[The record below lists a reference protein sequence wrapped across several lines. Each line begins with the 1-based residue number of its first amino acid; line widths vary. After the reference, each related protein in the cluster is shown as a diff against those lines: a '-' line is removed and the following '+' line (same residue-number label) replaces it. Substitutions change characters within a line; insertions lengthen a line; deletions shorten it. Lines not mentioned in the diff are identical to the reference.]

1 MLISN
6 LLMPA
11 LKTLLKKLLKILI
24 VFSYNFVRVFFKG
37 GINEFVIGISD
48 TDIHKLTGLSDSK
61 TYVFLCETYIQFYNA
76 KIFSPS
82 KI

>member
-11 LKTLLKKLLKILI
+11 LKMLLKNYSKFSWFFPIILLGA
-24 VFSYNFVRVFFKG
+24 FYKG

-48 TDIHKLTGLSDSK
+48 TDTHKLTGLSDSK
-61 TYVFLCETYIQFYNA
+61 TYVFLRDVHTIL
-76 KIFSPS
+76 
-82 KI
+82 